1 MECRQCFYLFVDI
14 PAVSMPFLFP
24 KLTPLSFGI
33 PCGANFV
40 CISPDYLPSGSSI
53 LWHYVFQIDSPVFW
67 HPVRCKLRLHLARL
81 SAVRVV
87 DIVALCSP
95 IFSVKVA
102 VAYGFGNVL

>member
-1 MECRQCFYLFVDI
+1 MECQLCFYLFVDI
-14 PAVSMPFLFP
+14 SAVSMPFQ
-24 KLTPLSFGI
+24 
-33 PCGANFV
+33 
-40 CISPDYLPSGSSI
+40 LP
-53 LWHYVFQIDSPVFW
+53 QIDSPVFW